1 MGKTWEITYL
11 STYTNR
17 VTKRETVTMPE
28 AQAFRHAQANLLA
41 RGWKAEIRPASK

>member
-1 MGKTWEITYL
+1 MGKTWEITYR

-28 AQAFRHAQANLLA
+28 AQAIRHAQANLLV
-41 RGWKAEIRPASK
+41 REWKAEIRSASK